1 MDREGI
7 LNDLEQE
14 AEAGPDPTN
23 SDMVFASNGSFRRY
37 SSSLLMII
45 GLSLIG
51 FFLASWVAN
60 VLIEQRMGSWIIG
73 TGQAERLLWR
83 ILASAINMEYLY
95 AIVGII
101 LCLLAIHTRGRENWR
116 KASPAFILFAALNA
130 VALTVG
136 FFALVFVLDWGGYW
150 SEFHVSTAFSVI
162 LFLVEVSAF
171 IAIIVIEIPYLQE
184 WFGRLF
190 RTRASE
196 PERLDEPEET
206 GNNATG
212 EPD

>member
-1 MDREGI
+1 MDKEGI
-7 LNDLEQE
+7 LDELEQE
-14 AEAGPDPTN
+14 TEAGPDPT
-23 SDMVFASNGSFRRY
+23 DTDIVKASIGSFRRY

-51 FFLASWVAN
+51 FFLASWVEN
-60 VLIEQRMGSWIIG
+60 VLVEHRIGVWIIG
-73 TGQAERLLWR
+73 TEQAERLFWR

-101 LCLLAIHTRGRENWR
+101 LCLLAIHTGGRENWR
-116 KASPAFILFAALNA
+116 KAAPVFILFAALNA

-136 FFALVFVLDWGGYW
+136 FFALVFVLDWSGYW
-150 SEFHVSTAFSVI
+150 AEFHVSAAFSII

-171 IAIIVIEIPYLQE
+171 IAIIVIEIPYIQE
-184 WFGRLF
+184 WLGRF
-190 RTRASE
+190 RRAGVSE
-196 PERLDEPEET
+196 LERRGGPKEAND
-206 GNNATG
+206 NAEG